1 MEEKFDQLARFFIRV
16 LRYVV
21 SQLVDEIRL
30 DRSVFELEDLDD
42 LRLACWLERV
52 CEQRLDKLI
61 LEGVA
66 IEVSLPMPLST
77 ICFKLGEYGTID
89 IV

>member
-1 MEEKFDQLARFFIRV
+1 MEEKFDQLARFLIRV

-42 LRLACWLERV
+42 LRLA
-52 CEQRLDKLI
+52 I
-61 LEGVA
+61 L
-66 IEVSLPMPLST
+66 L
-77 ICFKLGEYGTID
+77 
-89 IV
+89 